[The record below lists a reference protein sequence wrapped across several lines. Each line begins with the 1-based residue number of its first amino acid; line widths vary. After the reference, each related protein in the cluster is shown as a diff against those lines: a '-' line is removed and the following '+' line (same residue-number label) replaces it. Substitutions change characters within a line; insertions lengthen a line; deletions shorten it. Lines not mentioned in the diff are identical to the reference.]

1 MKIVKQPMIIDKLKI
16 GVVSMDI
23 ISVPVLLGIILFL
36 VGIFIIIFFVKNWA
50 KIKKKKDGI
59 DPNEIVVKNQD
70 EL

>member
-1 MKIVKQPMIIDKLKI
+1 
-16 GVVSMDI
+16 MDI
-23 ISVPVLLGIILFL
+23 ISVPLLLGIILFL

-50 KIKKKKDGI
+50 KNKKKKNGI

>member
-23 ISVPVLLGIILFL
+23 ISVPLLLSIILFL
-36 VGIFIIIFFVKNWA
+36 VGIFTIIFLVKNWA
-50 KIKKKKDGI
+50 KNKKKKNGI

>member
-23 ISVPVLLGIILFL
+23 ISVPLLLGIILFI
-36 VGIFIIIFFVKNWA
+36 VGIFIITCVVKWA
-50 KIKKKKDGI
+50 KNKKKKNDI